1 MLGEMIGVETG
12 AIVGLGDFEAVL
24 VIVREGAVVAIKMIK
39 TPNSIFS
46 TLAQTD

>member
-1 MLGEMIGVETG
+1 MFGEMIGVEPG

-39 TPNSIFS
+39 DTEFHFFN
-46 TLAQTD
+46 ACAD

>member
-1 MLGEMIGVETG
+1 MFGEMIGVEPG

-24 VIVREGAVVAIKMIK
+24 VIVREGAIVAIK